1 MLGKPWAPL
10 HAIGEAPLPT
20 AATRS
25 RPVFGCR
32 TSAYFAGRHHLWAT
46 RQKILRF
53 AMFEASRL
61 CQDRPSSINLRQA
74 ATIMVTIWHRRASVP
89 AQRGS
94 DGTGTDLGV
103 TRWDWT
109 RSKSWEEV
117 TPGAPIYAQPL
128 FSQQSRESKNRRTSL
143 AGRGVQ
149 GVRVTEARSSRPCFF
164 LVPAVPLSP
173 AVSPTARDRS
183 AGRPGSDRA

>member
-10 HAIGEAPLPT
+10 HAIRQAPLPT
-20 AATRS
+20 VAATRS

-32 TSAYFAGRHHLWAT
+32 TSAYFPGRHHRWAT

-53 AMFEASRL
+53 AMFEASPL
-61 CQDRPSSINLRQA
+61 CQDRPSSINLRQP
-74 ATIMVTIWHRRASVP
+74 ATIMVTIWHRRASVS

-94 DGTGTDLGV
+94 DRSRSHALRLDQVQVLGGSNS
-103 TRWDWT
+103 R
-109 RSKSWEEV
+109 R
-117 TPGAPIYAQPL
+117 AYICAAYAQPL

-164 LVPAVPLSP
+164 LVRGVAAL
-173 AVSPTARDRS
+173 ARRL
-183 AGRPGSDRA
+183 AYCTGS